1 MYCQS
6 CGSDNPEGVKFC
18 IECAAPLKNRCPNCG
33 FENLPRAKFCGEC
46 AFPLVPQPPVSGSK
60 LQVSSSQPPTSN
72 TQSPITYTPPH
83 LAERIRA
90 EQAVMEARGTP
101 DGERKTITALFADI
115 KGSMD
120 MIEDLDPEEARSL
133 FDPALNL
140 MMEAVHRYEGYV
152 AQSTGDG
159 IFAFFG
165 APLAHEDHPQRALY
179 AALRMQEEM
188 KKYADKLRLEGKAP
202 IQIRVGVNT
211 GEMVLRSIRKDDLH
225 ADYTP
230 IGHST
235 SLASRMEGLATPG
248 SIVVSEHTYKLT
260 EGYFEFKSL
269 GVARVKGVSEPV
281 HIYEVLGAGPSCTR
295 LQVSAKRGLV
305 QFVGRQN
312 EMAQLRRALELAKES
327 RGQIVAAMG
336 EPGVGK
342 SRLFHEFKL
351 ISQTDCLVLETF
363 SVSHGKAYPY
373 LPLIDLLKNYFQITL
388 QDDERK
394 RREKVTGKVLTL
406 DRSLEDTLPYLFIL
420 LSVSE
425 STSSL
430 AQMDPQIH
438 KRRTFDA
445 IKRLLVRE
453 SLNQPLILIFEDL
466 HWLDAET
473 QAFLVLL
480 GESLATTKI
489 LLLVNYRPEYRHEWG
504 NKSFYTQLR
513 LDALGQ
519 DDAQALL
526 TTLLG
531 DSPDLQPLKQFIRQK
546 TEGNPFFMEEI
557 VQALQEQ
564 EMLPDPRRVG
574 TAHLNVGAYGFG
586 LVPSTGP
593 TLRPTD
599 LHLPA
604 TVQAVLASR
613 IDRLPPEE
621 KEFLQTLSV
630 IGKEFPFG
638 LLKQVVN
645 KSEDELQRLL
655 SHLQAA
661 EFIYEQPAFPEV
673 EYTFKHALTQEVAY
687 NSLLMERR
695 KILHERTAQAIEA
708 LFHSRLDD
716 HYGALAHHYSRS
728 GNTLKAVEYL
738 SLAGQQAVQ
747 RSAYTEAISH
757 LSNASESLKTL
768 LDTPERAQREITLQ
782 TTLAL
787 ALMATQGQAAPEVER
802 AYTRARELCQQLGQ
816 TPQLFPTLSG
826 LCGFY
831 LVRGELPTT
840 RELGERLLSLAQCEQ
855 DPALLLRAHGVL
867 GFTLYYLGE
876 FASAREHS
884 EQAIALYDSQQHYF
898 SAFNPGVVAL
908 SCAALALWH
917 LGYPDQALKRSQEA
931 LTLAQ
936 ELSHPFSLVYALGYA
951 ARFHQLRQEGQAVK
965 ERIEAALTLATEQG
979 FPSLIVFVTSLKG
992 WVLAEQGRVEEGIT
1006 QMRQSIAARQAA
1018 RAGLDRPYSL
1028 ALLAEAYG
1036 KGGQAEEGLTALA
1049 EALAQVDK
1057 NGERYYEAELY
1068 RLKGQLTLQQFQ
1080 VSGSKFQAQ
1089 SSPASGVRRPVSEAE
1104 ECFNKAVEIARK
1116 QQAKS
1121 LELRAVMSL
1130 SRLWQQQGKTAEARQ
1145 MLAEIYNWFTEGFDT
1160 ADLKEAKVL
1169 LEELEGRTT
1178 MASGKKR
1185 KSTEKQSRRKK

>member
-1 MYCQS
+1 
-6 CGSDNPEGVKFC
+6 
-18 IECAAPLKNRCPNCG
+18 
-33 FENLPRAKFCGEC
+33 
-46 AFPLVPQPPVSGSK
+46 
-60 LQVSSSQPPTSN
+60 
-72 TQSPITYTPPH
+72 
-83 LAERIRA
+83 
-90 EQAVMEARGTP
+90 
-101 DGERKTITALFADI
+101 
-115 KGSMD
+115 
-120 MIEDLDPEEARSL
+120 
-133 FDPALNL
+133 
-140 MMEAVHRYEGYV
+140 
-152 AQSTGDG
+152 
-159 IFAFFG
+159 
-165 APLAHEDHPQRALY
+165 
-179 AALRMQEEM
+179 
-188 KKYADKLRLEGKAP
+188 
-202 IQIRVGVNT
+202 
-211 GEMVLRSIRKDDLH
+211 
-225 ADYTP
+225 
-230 IGHST
+230 
-235 SLASRMEGLATPG
+235 
-248 SIVVSEHTYKLT
+248 
-260 EGYFEFKSL
+260 
-269 GVARVKGVSEPV
+269 
-281 HIYEVLGAGPSCTR
+281 
-295 LQVSAKRGLV
+295 
-305 QFVGRQN
+305 GRQN

-695 KILHERTAQAIEA
+695 KILHESTAQAIEA

-716 HYGALAHHYSRS
+716 HYCALAHHYSRS

-917 LGYPDQALKRSQEA
+917 
-931 LTLAQ
+931 
-936 ELSHPFSLVYALGYA
+936 
-951 ARFHQLRQEGQAVK
+951 
-965 ERIEAALTLATEQG
+965 
-979 FPSLIVFVTSLKG
+979 
-992 WVLAEQGRVEEGIT
+992 
-1006 QMRQSIAARQAA
+1006 
-1018 RAGLDRPYSL
+1018 
-1028 ALLAEAYG
+1028 
-1036 KGGQAEEGLTALA
+1036 
-1049 EALAQVDK
+1049 
-1057 NGERYYEAELY
+1057 
-1068 RLKGQLTLQQFQ
+1068 
-1080 VSGSKFQAQ
+1080 
-1089 SSPASGVRRPVSEAE
+1089 
-1104 ECFNKAVEIARK
+1104 
-1116 QQAKS
+1116 
-1121 LELRAVMSL
+1121 
-1130 SRLWQQQGKTAEARQ
+1130 
-1145 MLAEIYNWFTEGFDT
+1145 
-1160 ADLKEAKVL
+1160 
-1169 LEELEGRTT
+1169 
-1178 MASGKKR
+1178 
-1185 KSTEKQSRRKK
+1185 